1 MGNRESDRCVVP
13 KKMSNVIGGRH
24 LHNIALCNETLSIH
38 RDRRNNENEI
48 AKNSRNVKKRCKD

>member
-1 MGNRESDRCVVP
+1 
-13 KKMSNVIGGRH
+13 MSLEERH